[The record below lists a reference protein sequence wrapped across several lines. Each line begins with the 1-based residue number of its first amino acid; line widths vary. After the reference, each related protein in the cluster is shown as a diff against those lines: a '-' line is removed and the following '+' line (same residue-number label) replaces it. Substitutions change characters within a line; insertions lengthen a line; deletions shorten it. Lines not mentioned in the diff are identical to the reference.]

1 MGRLRLDSLA
11 MSRNLR
17 PAFYE
22 FFAGG
27 GMARLGL
34 GEGWDCLF
42 ANDFDPVKAAAYR
55 ANFADAETHFR
66 EGDVWKLTPEDLPGQ
81 ADLAW
86 ASSPC
91 QDFSLAGARA
101 GLAGGRSSAFFGFWK
116 LMQALNAEGR
126 APRTIVLENVVGL
139 LTSHG
144 GADFEAL
151 CRALAEEGYSFGALE
166 IDANRFV
173 PQSRPRVFVIATR
186 EVPPPTLIG
195 VAPRQPFHSPRVV
208 AAAMALPQELQDQW
222 CWWNLPFPP
231 TSNRTLEAICL
242 PDDEVEW
249 FDEKR
254 SSAILALLG
263 DRHAKFLAGA
273 KARGIRTIATAFR
286 RMRVEDGKKVQR
298 AELRFD
304 GFAGCIRTPG
314 GGSSKQFILVIEGD
328 TVRLRSLHPEEAARL
343 MGLPDA
349 YQLPSSTTAALKIC
363 GDGVV
368 VSVVKW
374 LDEVLLSPLTQNWQR
389 DSDEPRR
396 SRSGP
401 H

>member
-1 MGRLRLDSLA
+1 

-55 ANFADAETHFR
+55 ANFADAAEHFR
-66 EGDVWKLTPEDLPGQ
+66 EGDVWKLTPEDLPGE

-126 APRTIVLENVVGL
+126 APRTIVIENVVGL

-151 CRALAEEGYSFGALE
+151 CGALAEEGYSFGALE
-166 IDANRFV
+166 IDASRFV
-173 PQSRPRVFVIATR
+173 PQSRPRVFVVATR
-186 EVPPPTLIG
+186 APIAPNLREIEPKPP
-195 VAPRQPFHSPRVV
+195 VHSRRVL
-208 AAAMALPQELQDQW
+208 AAYDAMADDLKANWVWWHLPY
-222 CWWNLPFPP
+222 PP
-231 TSNRTLEAICL
+231 SNNRTLQEILGPDEEQDWFSAEKTAAI
-242 PDDEVEW
+242 
-249 FDEKR
+249 
-254 SSAILALLG
+254 IGLLNE
-263 DRHAKFLAGA
+263 RHAEKLNTA
-273 KARGIRTIATAFR
+273 KQLEIRTVGALFR
-286 RMRVEDGKKVQR
+286 RMRVESGRTVQR

-304 GFAGCIRTPG
+304 GLAGCLRTPG
-314 GGSSKQFILVIEGD
+314 GGSSKQFVAVIESD
-328 TVRLRSLHPEEAARL
+328 NVRIRALSPREAGEL
-343 MGLPDA
+343 MGLPAD
-349 YQLPSSTTAALKIC
+349 YELPLRKNAALKIC

-368 VSVVKW
+368 VDVVRW
-374 LDEVLLSPLTQNWQR
+374 LRENLLEPLLAQELVGVGKIQK
-389 DSDEPRR
+389 
-396 SRSGP
+396 G
-401 H
+401 